1 MFLGAGLSRM
11 PVEVDYPAEGLL
23 SCLWSVLNV
32 ALCGASF
39 LMAHGP
45 LLSFLVCASFP
56 CGQGAVGYELG
67 GR

>member
-1 MFLGAGLSRM
+1 MFLGAGLSRT
-11 PVEVDYPAEGLL
+11 PVEVDSPAEGLL

-45 LLSFLVCASFP
+45 LLSFLVCTSFP